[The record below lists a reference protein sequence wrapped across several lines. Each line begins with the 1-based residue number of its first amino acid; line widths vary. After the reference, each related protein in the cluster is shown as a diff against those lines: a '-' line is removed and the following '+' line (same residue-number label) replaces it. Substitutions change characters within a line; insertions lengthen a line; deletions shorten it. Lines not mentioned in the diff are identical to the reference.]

1 MCPRCQAI
9 MKEVTATES
18 GCGPMKFRLKSWG
31 KGTKEGGAGSGKEN
45 TAFLAVEKESQWR
58 AVETQEVED
67 KAHISKGRNGV
78 GVVNESHGV
87 RGVVRK
93 IASTSTFSQFGG
105 KRSKEAME

>member
-1 MCPRCQAI
+1 

-18 GCGPMKFRLKSWG
+18 GCGPLKVLLNSWRKGMKES
-31 KGTKEGGAGSGKEN
+31 GAGSRKEN

-58 AVETQEVED
+58 AVETQELED

-93 IASTSTFSQFGG
+93 IASTSTFSKFGV

>member
-1 MCPRCQAI
+1 MEA
-9 MKEVTATES
+9 
-18 GCGPMKFRLKSWG
+18 
-31 KGTKEGGAGSGKEN
+31 
-45 TAFLAVEKESQWR
+45 
-58 AVETQEVED
+58 QEVED

-93 IASTSTFSQFGG
+93 IASTSTFSKFGV